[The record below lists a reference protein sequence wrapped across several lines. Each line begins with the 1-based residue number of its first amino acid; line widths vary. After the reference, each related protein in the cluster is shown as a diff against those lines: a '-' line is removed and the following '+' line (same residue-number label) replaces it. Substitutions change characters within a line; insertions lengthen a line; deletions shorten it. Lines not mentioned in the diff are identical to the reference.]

1 MRCFSGLSRL
11 KIAVLSRFR
20 ATGGTRDRQHLLSGH
35 SNAAHALGI
44 LPKQK
49 NEYWSIVHTR
59 DLGSKMYGRPRYFPV
74 RTEVSSVMTMNQ
86 KCPACRGR
94 KTNGNGRTCEE
105 CGGTGEITPRSIER
119 EEQMHV
125 PFRHRNSAQE
135 ANSMRKRLI
144 TPIRNA
150 VQAAEPRW
158 LELDRAAAVEVTS
171 EDPQHPIEGALVRND
186 KRGWRALEPG
196 TQTVRLI
203 FDRPRNIERIQLA
216 FDENESVRTQEFV
229 LRWTPNTGQF
239 HEIVR
244 QQWNFTPPA
253 TVHEAE
259 TFSVQLSGV
268 STLELIIIPDIGG
281 GPAHASLSQLRL
293 A

>member
-1 MRCFSGLSRL
+1 
-11 KIAVLSRFR
+11 
-20 ATGGTRDRQHLLSGH
+20 
-35 SNAAHALGI
+35 
-44 LPKQK
+44 
-49 NEYWSIVHTR
+49 
-59 DLGSKMYGRPRYFPV
+59 
-74 RTEVSSVMTMNQ
+74 
-86 KCPACRGR
+86 
-94 KTNGNGRTCEE
+94 
-105 CGGTGEITPRSIER
+105 
-119 EEQMHV
+119 
-125 PFRHRNSAQE
+125 
-135 ANSMRKRLI
+135 MRKRLI

-171 EDPQHPIEGALVRND
+171 EGPQHPIEGALVRND

-229 LRWTPNTGQF
+229 LRWAPNTGQF

-253 TVHEAE
+253 TVHEGE